1 MKRISLT
8 AWILIGL
15 VAGIAFGAEFP
26 AAAKQLGL
34 LGTVFLRLIKSII
47 APLLFGTLV
56 SGIAGTGSA
65 KTTARRDMRRMMS
78 FRSARATV
86 PEEPGQSP
94 RRCHAVIARNR

>member
-56 SGIAGTGSA
+56 CGIAGTGNAAASA
-65 KTTARRDMRRMMS
+65 ARSPCEMANSSAASATAS
-78 FRSARATV
+78 S
-86 PEEPGQSP
+86 
-94 RRCHAVIARNR
+94 